1 MGTLL
6 KWEMKQ
12 TFSSKAFWI
21 IGGALVTLPALM
33 LFATLKLAGDDATGY
48 NAFLEGLSNYN
59 AFVIFLIGVFA
70 GIHVTGAFEAR
81 KIQSAVMAGNSRFAI
96 LMAKF
101 ISFSTAVALYSV
113 VSIAI
118 SSVLAFGMQGIN
130 GLDGNFARVI
140 IARALVY
147 IRVEIAYSA
156 TCFFASMLIRHQ
168 GGAIG
173 LNTGLMLM
181 SNVVTQILLNFE
193 WAENIIKFTP
203 VGQSMLVLYDISNGN
218 IAMALASSVAAVAAV
233 ISLSYVRF
241 RREELK

>member
-1 MGTLL
+1 MGNLL

-12 TFSSKAFWI
+12 TFSSKSFWI
-21 IGGALVTLPALM
+21 IGGAIITLPALM
-33 LFATLKLAGDDATGY
+33 LFATLALSSGMTGY

-70 GIHVTGAFEAR
+70 GIHVTGAFEGR

-101 ISFSTAVALYSV
+101 ISYSTAVALFSV
-113 VSIAI
+113 ASIAL
-118 SSVLAFGMQGIN
+118 STALAFGMQGVN
-130 GLDGNFARVI
+130 GIDGSFTREI

-147 IRVEIAYSA
+147 TVVEIAYSA
-156 TCFFASMLIRHQ
+156 TCFFASMLVRHL

-173 LNTGLMLM
+173 LNLGLMLM
-181 SNVVTQILLNFE
+181 SNVIAQILLNFA
-193 WAENIIKFTP
+193 WAERFVKLTP
-203 VGQSMLVLYDISNGN
+203 VGQSMFVLMDMSNGN
-218 IAMALASSVAAVAAV
+218 IALALVTSVVAVAAV
-233 ISLSYVRF
+233 LALSYVKF

>member
-6 KWEMKQ
+6 KWEKKQ
-12 TFSSKAFWI
+12 TFSSKSFWI
-21 IGGALVTLPALM
+21 IGGAIITLPALM
-33 LFATLKLAGDDATGY
+33 LFATLALSSGMTGY

-70 GIHVTGAFEAR
+70 GIHVTGAFEGR

-101 ISFSTAVALYSV
+101 ISYSTAVALFSV
-113 VSIAI
+113 ASIAL
-118 SSVLAFGMQGIN
+118 STALAFGMQGVN
-130 GLDGNFARVI
+130 GIDGSFTREI

-147 IRVEIAYSA
+147 TVVEIAYSA
-156 TCFFASMLIRHQ
+156 TCFFASMLVRHL

-173 LNTGLMLM
+173 LNLGLMLM
-181 SNVVTQILLNFE
+181 SNVIAQILLNFA
-193 WAENIIKFTP
+193 WAERFVKLTP
-203 VGQSMLVLYDISNGN
+203 VGQSMFVLMDMSNGN
-218 IAMALASSVAAVAAV
+218 IAVALVTSVVAIAAVLA
-233 ISLSYVRF
+233 LSYVKF